1 MPHQNNIQSNNVSID
16 ILLDLAKKLLLG
28 QIPSHTQTEGHS
40 QAVFI
45 DPHFTDGY
53 HYLDLIGGDEK
64 TGLHTYE
71 VQDQGYTFS
80 WNLNLLYRFGIN
92 FGAPYVNTDVVN
104 DINSENFIDFEAGMQ
119 LFSLGGQYWAE
130 VGYDF

>member
-1 MPHQNNIQSNNVSID
+1 MPHQNNTQSNKASID
-16 ILLDLAKKLLLG
+16 ILLDLAKKVLLR
-28 QIPSHTQTEGHS
+28 QIPSRTQTEGHS
-40 QAVFI
+40 QALFF
-45 DPHFTDGY
+45 DPLFTDG
-53 HYLDLIGGDEK
+53 HQYLDLMGNDEK
-64 TGLHTYE
+64 MGLHTYE

-92 FGAPYVNTDVVN
+92 FGSPYVNTDVVKV
-104 DINSENFIDFEAGMQ
+104 INSENFIDFEAGMQ